1 MVQKRSRARAWPIYD
16 GCLRERERSMV
27 NEFYDPGERRALRVK
42 ELFTRIAPRYDRIND
57 LQSFGL
63 HRYWKRRV
71 IRLAHPRPGEL
82 ALDLCCGTG
91 DLALTLAHQGAKAV
105 GLDFTYR
112 MIEAAQKRKRQVSDD
127 AAPT

>member
-1 MVQKRSRARAWPIYD
+1 
-16 GCLRERERSMV
+16 MV
-27 NEFYDPGERRALRVK
+27 NEFYDPGERRAVRVK

-71 IRLAHPRPGEL
+71 IRLANARPGEL

-91 DLALTLAHQGAKAV
+91 DLALTLTQQGAKAV
-105 GLDFTYR
+105 GLDFTYG
-112 MIEAAQKRKRQVSDD
+112 MLEVAQRRKRQVSDC
-127 AAPT
+127 AAPSASAAALAPSRAPQF

>member
-1 MVQKRSRARAWPIYD
+1 
-16 GCLRERERSMV
+16 MV
-27 NEFYDPGERRALRVK
+27 NEFYDPGERRAVRVK

-71 IRLAHPRPGEL
+71 IRLANPQPGEF

-91 DLALTLAHQGAKAV
+91 DVALALAQRGTKV
-105 GLDFTYR
+105 IGLDFTDR
-112 MIEAAQKRKRQVSDD
+112 MLETALRRSQHSPPAGLSASQSLTT
-127 AAPT
+127 PH